1 MKKIPIGRIAARA
14 LAALISAGM
23 AVSLIPTASA
33 AEPAA
38 TAATQPAAAS
48 PVETYAAQDDLRD
61 QVNFNRQ
68 WKFIRQDVKGAQ
80 AAGFDDSGWTD
91 IALPHD
97 FDMPY
102 EVGGNNG
109 GQNWYVGYG
118 WYRKS
123 FDVPAEWLANGRQV
137 EIEFE
142 GVFQVADVYVNG
154 QKIGTHEGGYS
165 GFAYDLTKALKAGEN
180 EIAVRVNNIWQQDLT
195 PRAGD
200 HQFSG
205 GIYRDVYLRLTSPVH
220 VARYGTFVTAPALT
234 NPAFDKSAE
243 NIDFRQYPSDDALAA
258 NLEAKRS
265 NLSVATDVTNATAKD
280 QYVQVKQELVGAD
293 GKTVATKAGKDAFY
307 SEVTKVAAGKS
318 ATIAALSGGL
328 NDTAAMYDGL
338 KLWDTENPNLY
349 TVKTTVYAGDN
360 EKLDTATPV
369 DSYETSFGFR
379 TAQWK
384 NDGFY
389 LNGKKT
395 LLNGA
400 NVHQDHG
407 GWANA
412 VTDAGFERDVKMVKE
427 AGMNFIRGSHYPH
440 DVAFAEACDRLGIL
454 FWSENV
460 FWGMGGQAGK
470 NDDPSGQASDWLRD
484 AYPQNAGDQDAF
496 DQSVLDAM
504 REMILEN
511 RNSPSVISWSA
522 GNEVFFTSNATQN
535 RAKAL
540 VNKERNLAHQLDPT
554 RKTGMGGAQRQGYDQ
569 LSVADIAGYNGDGGR
584 ICGGGECPNTW
595 MPNMVAEYGS
605 PVIDRPGA
613 VVNDKAQYKPGTSV
627 YGELD
632 KDNDGQ
638 YTLTK
643 NSAGLALWAGFDHG
657 TVGGKDLAKMGMI
670 DYFRLPKNLWY
681 WYRETQ
687 GDGSKPEV
695 SKSGTATHMD
705 VTTSADSP
713 KTLTNDGKTDAQVI
727 VTMKDADGNWVNDNR
742 VVTLKVTDGP
752 GVLAGGKT
760 YTFTKDVSMKDG
772 KAAIEFRSY
781 YSGTTTLTASAEG
794 LPDATLTITTKD
806 VTGGHEGTEPAN
818 FYEAGQWSTAGLK
831 IPEPMAYGDTNKAL
845 NRPASPSSSE
855 AGHEGALGADG
866 DEDTQWIAG
875 KAGSGESFVLSTEF
889 AQYVYK
895 IRLGFG
901 KATPYPYTLYV
912 ANDRNEWEKVAEYTK
927 DTVASRPAEEN
938 VGGLYAGAVKVE
950 FTDVPDDAH
959 AFLNELEVYGNDQ
972 AQAPQ
977 YGEDGAYAADFVSG
991 GRQVTIGGVD
1001 YGKGLAVASG
1011 ASADVAA
1018 NAAYSRVLGVA
1029 GLDSSVTSGSATFTV
1044 KADGVI
1050 VWERKLA
1057 AGDKAAFDVSVSTA
1071 KKITFAVSGAAA
1083 NVTGNWG
1090 DVRLLGAL
1098 RSITASGSTLGVQFA
1113 GLDAQLH
1120 SGTPYRAAVRL
1131 ANSGSKAVNAKVQ
1144 LTVRKTSDD
1153 SVVSSGYTTA
1163 TIAPGAVQTADV
1175 TVPVNSANGL
1185 YGTVSVVD
1193 AADGATALSRTA
1205 YIGVADASSQSE
1217 ETVNVAADTTLQAW
1231 KTEKT
1236 QNFSGKTYVGAMLPA
1251 GYDSLGEGFKSTNTG
1266 DGTDAKMGLLRF
1278 DLTKYQGNAPK
1289 SAKLEL
1295 TYIGYKGDFAA
1306 TDTDTIKAVAID
1318 ESKCTGSGSCTVENA
1333 TWANRPDFDATAD
1346 GTLVAQSEAFA
1357 LGSYKLAGTD
1367 ASMQVTGTKVSLDVT
1382 DIVAAAIADGKT
1394 AVTFAINETKH
1405 ADVRF
1410 VSSEG
1415 ANGGM
1420 THASKDMTPKLA
1432 VTVERE
1438 TTPAVALAGIA
1449 VTAPTKTDY
1458 KKGDVFDAAGMT
1470 VKAIYSDGTEK
1481 TLTAD
1486 QYATDFS
1493 PALVDGGHFAK
1504 AGTYVL
1510 TVREK
1515 LSAASPKTATLS
1527 FVVPDE
1533 GEDYVYVTGIAIDK
1547 LPTKTKYQFGKDEKF
1562 SADGLVVV
1570 ATKSDGSKQTLAASD
1585 YTLEG
1590 TDFDTNSVGA
1600 HTITVRHGDFTATFT
1615 VYVVNDTTGGDD
1627 GDTSKDDL
1635 LWYNQPASKT
1645 GLRQLTGGHGFS
1657 WCFLANCDTD
1667 QVWQQT
1673 TLPIGNGKIGGTVY
1687 GEVGKEHVVF
1697 NEETLWTGG
1706 PGSSANYNGGNE
1718 ESRGKNGQTLRNLNK
1733 KLQQGGTL
1741 SQGEVNG
1748 LVGGTDAT
1756 AHGNYVSWGDLY
1768 IDYNFGDD
1776 GFGDD
1781 AAVADYKRDL
1791 NLSKGKA
1798 DVTFK
1803 KDGVTYTREYF
1814 ASNPDNVMVVRLKAS
1829 EDGKL
1834 NLNVAMPTYK
1844 NVTKDG
1850 EKTVVKGDTLT
1861 TSGALKNNGLRYD
1874 SQIKAVLEDGSVAAG
1889 DDKASLQISGASVV
1903 TLYIAAATD
1912 YKQDYPKYR
1921 TGETADE
1928 LAARV
1933 AKTVKDAANKGY
1945 GKVKDAHVK
1954 DHEALYDRVKL
1965 NLGQTVQDEP
1975 TDQLLA
1981 KYTDGSAT
1989 DAQKREIET
1998 LLYQYGRYLTI
2009 GSSRENSQLPS
2020 NLQGIWAARGADNA
2034 YQSGNNPWNSDF
2046 HLNVNLQMNYWPTYT
2061 GNLGESAEPL
2071 IGFAKGLVEPGRV
2084 TAKVYAG
2091 AETKAGTPIGE
2102 GNGFMV
2108 HTENTPFGWT
2118 TPGAAFSW
2126 GWSPAVMPWLLQNV
2140 YEKYE
2145 YTGDKEALEKDIYP
2159 LLKEESNFYV
2169 NSMLHEA
2176 YLKAADGKTRLTTGV
2191 AYSPEQGPQ
2200 GTDGNTYESS
2210 LVWQM
2215 LNDVIEAAD
2224 TLGKDKD
2231 LVGDLTDCSTA
2242 NWAKDDSGA
2251 FTDADA
2257 NRSWTCAKSLLKPIE
2272 IGDDGQIKEWYNE
2285 GKLGHYED
2293 GTAIPSYQQNHR
2305 HMSHLLGLYPGD
2317 LITIDNPEYME
2328 AAKVSMNDRG
2338 DVATGW
2344 GRAQRI
2350 NAWARTGDGNR
2361 AYKILGEL
2369 IAEGMYANLFDA
2381 HPPFQIDGNFGY
2393 TAGVAEMLMQSNS
2406 TFAAKDGTTYANY
2419 TNILPALPDAWASA
2433 GSVDGLIARGNF
2445 EVAVSWKDGATTS
2458 VKLTSNKGGQAAVKL
2473 TRGDADAVVV
2483 RDAAGKLVKSHVVAN
2498 AAGAKL
2504 IVFDTTAGGVYTLA
2518 AGTVAA
2524 PAAPASLKAEA
2535 AGTTSVRLTWKAPAS
2550 EAGLA
2555 AYRVSVDGKQVAEV
2569 AVGAGSGSG
2578 AGSGADVAYTVDGLK
2593 ADTEYDFAVVAVDTL
2608 GQVSEPATAKAKTEA
2623 ETPEPTPVDKTKLT
2637 ALIDAA
2643 GKLAEADYTADSW
2656 AALKAAL
2663 SAAVEVRD
2671 DASATQDAVDA
2682 AAAALDKAIKGLKPA
2697 EKPEPT
2703 PVDKAALNAL
2713 ITQAQGLAEADYTAD
2728 SWAALK
2734 SALSAAVK
2742 VRDDASATQAEVDA
2756 AAAVL
2761 DAAIKGLKPA
2771 EQPGPGPEPGKP
2783 EQVTAGK
2790 TTVKAGKTATV
2801 AEPERVA
2808 GATGRE
2814 VTKRG
2819 SLGTVEFRLDALE
2832 YRAGTKTGA
2841 DSFIVRY
2848 TLKDGTIVD
2857 VTYPVAVVAAD
2868 GSGSGSGD
2876 GGSAVRPGADAG
2888 SGKPQTP
2895 GQLGLSKTGASV
2907 AGVAMAAVLLL
2918 AAGVAV
2924 TLRRRRA

>member
-1 MKKIPIGRIAARA
+1 MKKIPIGKLASRAVAAVIA
-14 LAALISAGM
+14 AGM
-23 AVSLIPTASA
+23 ALTLMPFAASS
-33 AEPAA
+33 A
-38 TAATQPAAAS
+38 TAAQTDASTQPAASVEKYAS
-48 PVETYAAQDDLRD
+48 QKGLRS
-61 QVNFNRQ
+61 QVNFNRG
-68 WKFIRQDVKGAQ
+68 WKFIRQDVTGAQ
-80 AAGFDDSGWTD
+80 ASGYDDSEWTD
-91 IALPHD
+91 VALPHD

-102 EVGGNNG
+102 EVGGDNG

-118 WYRKS
+118 WYRKA
-123 FDVPAEWLANGRQV
+123 FQVTNDWLADGRRV

-154 QKIGTHEGGYS
+154 EKIGTHEGGYS
-165 GFAYDLTKALKAGEN
+165 GFAYDLTKHLKAGTN

-234 NPAFDKSAE
+234 NPEFDSGAE
-243 NIDFRQYPSDDALAA
+243 NIDFAQYPSDDALAA

-265 NLSVATDVTNATAKD
+265 NLDVATDVTNSTAKD
-280 QYVQVKQELVGAD
+280 QYVQVKQELVDAK
-293 GKTVATKAGKDAFY
+293 GKTIATKDGQDAFY
-307 SEVTKVAAGKS
+307 SKVTKVEAGKT
-318 ATIAALSGGL
+318 ATIDAVSGGL
-328 NDTAAMYDGL
+328 GDTGKMYTGL
-338 KLWDTENPNLY
+338 ALWDTKNPNLY
-349 TVKTTVYAGDN
+349 TVKTTVVAGDD
-360 EKLDTATPV
+360 EKLGDAATV
-369 DSYETSFGFR
+369 DAYETSFGFR

-412 VTDAGFERDVKMVKE
+412 VTDAGLYRDVKMIKE

-440 DVAFAEACDRLGIL
+440 DVAFAQACDELGIL
-454 FWSENV
+454 YWSENV

-484 AYPQNAGDQDAF
+484 AYPQNAADQDSF

-504 REMILEN
+504 QEMILEN

-522 GNEVFFTSNATQN
+522 GNEVFFTSDATQN

-584 ICGGGECPNTW
+584 ICGGGQCPNTW

-613 VVNDKAQYKPGTSV
+613 VVNDKAQYKAGTSV

-632 KDNDGQ
+632 KDNDGN
-638 YTLTK
+638 YTLTQ

-681 WYRETQ
+681 WYREHQ

-705 VTTSADSP
+705 VTASADSP
-713 KTLTNDGKTDAQVI
+713 KTLTNDGKTDAQII
-727 VTMKDADGNWVNDNR
+727 VTMKDANGDWVSDNR
-742 VVTLKVTDGP
+742 EVTLKVTDGP

-760 YTFTKDVSMKDG
+760 YKFTKNVSMKDG

-794 LPDATLTITTKD
+794 LPDATFQIVTKD
-806 VTGGHEGTEPAN
+806 TTGGNEGSEPKN
-818 FYEAGQWSTAGLK
+818 FYEAGQWATAGLK

-845 NRPASPSSSE
+845 DRPTSPTSSQS
-855 AGHEGALGADG
+855 GHEGALGADG
-866 DEDTQWIAG
+866 DENTQWIAG
-875 KAGSGESFVLSTEF
+875 DAGSGQAFVLSTEF

-901 KATPYPYTLYV
+901 DKTPYPYTLSV
-912 ANDRNEWEKVAEYTK
+912 QNDKGEWVKVSSYTA

-950 FTDVPDDAH
+950 FTDVPAGEH

-977 YGEDGAYAADFVSG
+977 YAEDGAYLTDLVSG
-991 GRQVTIGGVD
+991 GKQVTIGGAN
-1001 YGKGLAVASG
+1001 YAKGVAQQ
-1011 ASADVAA
+1011 A
-1018 NAAYSRVLGVA
+1018 NAVTEVKADGKYSRVLGVA
-1029 GLDSSVTSGSATFTV
+1029 GLDSSVTSGSATFTI
-1044 KADGVI
+1044 KADGVT
-1050 VWERKLA
+1050 VWEQQLS
-1057 AGDKAAFDVSVSTA
+1057 AGQKAAFDVSVSTA
-1071 KKITFAVSGAAA
+1071 KKIEFSTSNAPSTSTAD
-1083 NVTGNWG
+1083 WG

-1098 RSITASGSTLGVQFA
+1098 RSITASGSALGVRFA
-1113 GLDAQLH
+1113 GLTAQLRG
-1120 SGTPYRAAVRL
+1120 GTPYRAAVRL
-1131 ANSGSKAVNAKVQ
+1131 ANAGDKAVNAKVV
-1144 LTVRKTSDD
+1144 LTVRKSADD
-1153 SVVSSGYTTA
+1153 SVVSTGAASAFVASGVT
-1163 TIAPGAVQTADV
+1163 QTADV
-1175 TVPVNSANGL
+1175 TVPVDSAEGL
-1185 YGTVSVVD
+1185 YATIQVVD
-1193 AADGATALSRTA
+1193 AASGDALSREAVIGTA
-1205 YIGVADASSQSE
+1205 DDSAQAE
-1217 ETVNVAADTTLQAW
+1217 ETVNVAADSTLQAW

-1251 GYDSLGEGFKSTNTG
+1251 GYESLGEGFKSTDTN

-1306 TDTDTIKAVAID
+1306 TDTDTIKLTAVD
-1318 ESKCTGSGSCTVENA
+1318 EAKCTNGDSCTVENA
-1333 TWANRPDFDATAD
+1333 TWANRPDFDATAE
-1346 GTLVAQSEAFA
+1346 GAVVAESEPFA
-1357 LGSYKLAGTD
+1357 LGGYKLAGND
-1367 ASMQVTGTKVSLDVT
+1367 KDMQVTGTKVSVDVT
-1382 DIVAAAIADGKT
+1382 DIVTQAIAAGKT
-1394 AVTFAINETKH
+1394 SVTLAMGETKH

-1415 ANGGM
+1415 AAGGM
-1420 THASKDMTPKLA
+1420 TNAKADMAPVMT
-1432 VTVERE
+1432 VTVDRKTE
-1438 TTPAVALAGIA
+1438 PGVALAGLA
-1449 VTAPTKTDY
+1449 VTAPAKTDY

-1470 VKAIYSDGTEK
+1470 VKAVYSDGTEK
-1481 TLTAD
+1481 TLAAD
-1486 QYATDFS
+1486 QYGYEIT

-1504 AGTYVL
+1504 AGVYTL
-1510 TVREK
+1510 TVTEK
-1515 LSAASPKTATLS
+1515 LSAADPKTATLT
-1527 FVVPDE
+1527 FTVPDE
-1533 GEDYVYVTGIAIDK
+1533 GDDYVYVTGIAVDK
-1547 LPTKTKYQFGKDEKF
+1547 QPTKTKYEFGKNEQF

-1570 ATKSDGSKQTLAASD
+1570 KTMSDGTKVPLNSGD

-1590 TDFDTNSVGA
+1590 ADFDTNGVGA
-1600 HTITVRHGDFTATFT
+1600 HVITVRYGDYTTTFT
-1615 VYVVNDTTGGDD
+1615 VYVVSDATGGDD

-1673 TLPIGNGKIGGTVY
+1673 TLPIGNGRIGGTIY

-1706 PGSSANYNGGNE
+1706 PGSSANYNGGNI
-1718 ESRGKNGQTLRNLNK
+1718 ESKGKNGQTLRDLNK

-1748 LVGGTDAT
+1748 LVGGTDDA
-1756 AHGNYVSWGDLY
+1756 AHGGYQTWGDLT
-1768 IDYNFGDD
+1768 IDY

-1781 AAVADYKRDL
+1781 AQYSDYKRDL

-1803 KDGVTYTREYF
+1803 HDGVTYTREYL

-1829 EDGKL
+1829 EAGKL
-1834 NLNVAMPTYK
+1834 NLNVSMPTYK

-1889 DDKASLQISGASVV
+1889 DDNASLKISGASTV

-1912 YKQDYPKYR
+1912 YKQVYPTYR
-1921 TGETADE
+1921 TGETAE
-1928 LAARV
+1928 ALAKRV
-1933 AKTVKDAANKGY
+1933 AETVTKAANKGY
-1945 GKVKDAHVK
+1945 GKVKDASVK
-1954 DHEALYDRVKL
+1954 DHAALYDRVKL
-1965 NLGQTVQDEP
+1965 NLGQAIQDEP

-1989 DAQKREIET
+1989 DAQKRELET

-2020 NLQGIWAARGADNA
+2020 NLQGLWAARGADKA

-2046 HLNVNLQMNYWPTYT
+2046 HLNVNLQMNYWPTYSS
-2061 GNLGESAEPL
+2061 NLAESATPL
-2071 IGFAKGLVEPGRV
+2071 IAYAKGLVEPGRV
-2084 TAKVYAG
+2084 TAKIYAG
-2091 AETKAGTPIGE
+2091 AETKAGTAIGE

-2140 YEKYE
+2140 YEEYE
-2145 YTGDKEALEKDIYP
+2145 YTGDKASLEKDIYP

-2176 YLKAADGKTRLTTGV
+2176 YLKDKDGKTRLTTGV

-2215 LNDVIEAAD
+2215 LNDAIESAE
-2224 TLGKDKD
+2224 TLGKDEK
-2231 LVGDLTDCSTA
+2231 LVGDLKGCATS
-2242 NWAKDDSGA
+2242 NWAKDDDGN
-2251 FTDADA
+2251 FTDKNA
-2257 NRSWTCAKSLLKPIE
+2257 NRSWSCAKSLLKPIE
-2272 IGDDGQIKEWYNE
+2272 IGDSGQIKEWYNE
-2285 GKLGHYED
+2285 GALGKDKD
-2293 GTAIPSYQQNHR
+2293 GNAIQGYQQNHR

-2317 LITIDNPEYME
+2317 LITIDDPEYME

-2350 NAWARTGDGNR
+2350 NAWARTGDGDR

-2369 IAEGMYANLFDA
+2369 ISEGMYANLFDA

-2393 TAGVAEMLMQSNS
+2393 TAGVDEMLLQSNS
-2406 TFAAKDGTTYANY
+2406 TFTAKDGTKYANY
-2419 TNILPALPDAWASA
+2419 TNILPALPSSWAT
-2433 GSVDGLIARGNF
+2433 GSVDGLVARGNF
-2445 EVAVSWKDGATTS
+2445 TVNASWKDGKTTT
-2458 VKLTSNKGGQAAVKL
+2458 VTLVSNKGNQAAVKL
-2473 TRGDADAVVV
+2473 TKGDASAVVV
-2483 RDAAGKLVKSHVVAN
+2483 RDGDGKPVKSKVVEN
-2498 AAGAKL
+2498 EAGAKL
-2504 IVFDTTAGGVYTLA
+2504 VVFATKAGMTYTIGEGAIAAPTAPADLA
-2518 AGTVAA
+2518 A
-2524 PAAPASLKAEA
+2524 AEV
-2535 AGTTSVRLTWKAPAS
+2535 GKTSVKLTWNASVS
-2550 EAGLA
+2550 EAGISK
-2555 AYRVSVDGKQVAEV
+2555 YVVSVDGRQVAEV
-2569 AVGAGSGSG
+2569 DGTTT
-2578 AGSGADVAYTVDGLK
+2578 AYTATGLT
-2593 ADTEYDFAVVAVDTL
+2593 AGTEYTFQVTAVDTL
-2608 GQVSEPATAKAKTEA
+2608 GVSS
-2623 ETPEPTPVDKTKLT
+2623 D
-2637 ALIDAA
+2637 
-2643 GKLAEADYTADSW
+2643 
-2656 AALKAAL
+2656 
-2663 SAAVEVRD
+2663 
-2671 DASATQDAVDA
+2671 
-2682 AAAALDKAIKGLKPA
+2682 PA
-2697 EKPEPT
+2697 E
-2703 PVDKAALNAL
+2703 
-2713 ITQAQGLAEADYTAD
+2713 
-2728 SWAALK
+2728 
-2734 SALSAAVK
+2734 
-2742 VRDDASATQAEVDA
+2742 
-2756 AAAVL
+2756 
-2761 DAAIKGLKPA
+2761 
-2771 EQPGPGPEPGKP
+2771 
-2783 EQVTAGK
+2783 
-2790 TTVKAGKTATV
+2790 VKATTAAEGTVDPDKPDPDKPGTTDPDKPGTDNPDNPDNPSKPGQTVTLDPADVEPGKTATL
-2801 AEPERVA
+2801 AEPKSVSGYTA
-2808 GATGRE
+2808 RE
-2814 VTKRG
+2814 VTKAPT
-2819 SLGTVEFRLDALE
+2819 LGTVTFRHGAIA
-2832 YRAGTKTGA
+2832 YKAGAKAGD
-2841 DSFIVRY
+2841 DSFTVRY
-2848 TLKDGTIVD
+2848 TLKDGITVD
-2857 VTYPVAVVAAD
+2857 VTYR
-2868 GSGSGSGD
+2868 
-2876 GGSAVRPGADAG
+2876 VRIV
-2888 SGKPQTP
+2888 TP
-2895 GQLGLSKTGASV
+2895 LSRTGAAV
-2907 AGVAMAAVLLL
+2907 TPLILAAVMLAGVGAVLT
-2918 AAGVAV
+2918 AS
-2924 TLRRRRA
+2924 RRREGRHVARRHA